1 MSGKPG
7 NNRLN
12 KAFTI
17 AALIIA
23 GVFTLL
29 FLVLFILTGQGV
41 LRLGLCLLWL
51 IILVIMLIK
60 GAEKH
65 SCGWSIAGIACVTPV
80 LLMMSVMFIGVGSET
95 PWRYPFQRAY
105 IRFHRSWYEE
115 VLPQKFPKDIS
126 RYYFSYTP
134 TFGQGSGHD
143 SVRFSAPTETIEAY
157 EKEYAS
163 QAIYTIPLSDFK
175 DSYIY
180 YVKDISP
187 KAEQG
192 LDEYPNNTLHICY
205 DNKFWNDTDAT
216 VYVISAVH
224 DFNHP
229 SSYAVIIS
237 NDHTKI
243 QFAKQ
248 FG

>member
-29 FLVLFILTGQGV
+29 FIVLFILTGQGV
-41 LRLGLCLLWL
+41 LRLGLCLPWL

-65 SCGWSIAGIACVTPV
+65 SCGWSIAGIASITPV
-80 LLMMSVMFIGVGSET
+80 LLMMSLLFIGVSSVT

-105 IRFHRSWYEE
+105 ISFQRSGYESM
-115 VLPQKFPKDIS
+115 LPEKLPKDIDN
-126 RYYFSYTP
+126 YWFSYAP
-134 TFGQGSGHD
+134 TFGQGGGHD
-143 SVRFSAPTETIEAY
+143 SVRFSAPTETIEVY

-192 LDEYPNNTLHICY
+192 LDEYPNSTLHIYY

-229 SSYAVIIS
+229 SSYSVIIS
-237 NDHTKI
+237 QDHTKI

>member
-41 LRLGLCLLWL
+41 LRLGLCLPWL

-65 SCGWSIAGIACVTPV
+65 SCGWSIAGIIIKTPV
-80 LLMMSVMFIGVGSET
+80 LLIMSMMFIGVSSAK
-95 PWRYPFQRAY
+95 PWQYSYQRAY
-105 IRFHRSWYEE
+105 IHYYRSWYKE
-115 VLPQKFPKDIS
+115 VLPQELPKDIDD
-126 RYYFSYTP
+126 YVFSYLP
-134 TFGQGSGHD
+134 TFGQGGGHD
-143 SVRFSAPTETIEAY
+143 SVRFSAPTETIEVY

-192 LDEYPNNTLHICY
+192 LDEYPNNTLHIYY

-229 SSYAVIIS
+229 SSYSVIIS
-237 NDHTKI
+237 QDHTKI